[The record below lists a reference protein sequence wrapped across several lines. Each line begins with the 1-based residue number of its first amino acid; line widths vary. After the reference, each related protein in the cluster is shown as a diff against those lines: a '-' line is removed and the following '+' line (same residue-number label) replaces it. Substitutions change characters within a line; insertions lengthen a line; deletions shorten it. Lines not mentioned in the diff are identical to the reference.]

1 MYNVVLNCSSEML
14 SMLLLTLAKGRQT
27 DTSKRLLWV
36 WCTSLQE
43 LPIHWGSFLQR
54 HQWRKPCRKPSL
66 GWFAWAFAQASFIG
80 NLEAADICRHL
91 QTVIFI
97 WENCGATHEGQGHNI
112 IDMFTYFYWHFNV
125 SAMWYQVI
133 SSDIKWY
140 LCKYLMGFHGI
151 ASINGWDMM
160 IWCLLD
166 PFEHHYL

>member
-1 MYNVVLNCSSEML
+1 MPSISPTTGGINSQQSKNWLGNHKPKLWLNIKSTQWFNSYGRSPFLFNVGVFNPKAPTMEKPVTGTQSRLGKTLHVLMSW
-14 SMLLLTLAKGRQT
+14 AK
-27 DTSKRLLWV
+27 W
-36 WCTSLQE
+36 
-43 LPIHWGSFLQR
+43 
-54 HQWRKPCRKPSL
+54 
-66 GWFAWAFAQASFIG
+66 
-80 NLEAADICRHL
+80 L
-91 QTVIFI
+91 QTSADSHIHLREL
-97 WENCGATHEGQGHNI
+97 WSHTWGTRTYI